1 MGSSVAT
8 QSENTRRWQRQ
19 PVDLPLGVVTG
30 NGQIGTVV
38 PGRAIEISE
47 GGMALY
53 AGIDLEPGDLMAVE
67 FRGPSNARVAGAIR
81 SRSGYCFGLEFLTP
95 VLPGGEST
103 SGARLA
109 EFALEQGSLAQTELL
124 VPAADAS
131 HQIKLAEKAAAA
143 YALLAQVLRSEG
155 KPAKALIADH
165 AVALFLRMKDMYRR
179 QT

>member
-1 MGSSVAT
+1 MQS
-8 QSENTRRWQRQ
+8 SENTRRWQRH
-19 PVDLPLGVVTG
+19 PVDLALGVVTG
-30 NGQIGTVV
+30 NGQLGTVV
-38 PGRAIEISE
+38 PGRATEISE

-95 VLPGGEST
+95 VLPGEST

-124 VPAADAS
+124 TPAMADAS
-131 HQIKLAEKAAAA
+131 QQIKSAEKAAAA

-179 QT
+179 HK

>member
-67 FRGPSNARVAGAIR
+67 FRGPSQARVAGAIR

-95 VLPGGEST
+95 VSAWRRVDERGAAGRVCA
-103 SGARLA
+103 GARQSGSNRAAGARGGCVPPDQVGGKGRGRLRTSRPG
-109 EFALEQGSLAQTELL
+109 FA
-124 VPAADAS
+124 V
-131 HQIKLAEKAAAA
+131 
-143 YALLAQVLRSEG
+143 
-155 KPAKALIADH
+155 
-165 AVALFLRMKDMYRR
+165 RR
-179 QT
+179 QARKGTDR